1 MKKEYVF
8 QDRASLNLALTQRI
22 AECLRTA
29 LAARGSATFLVSGG
43 SSPRKVYEALARVEL
58 DWSRVTV
65 ALVDERWV
73 DTDDQASNEA
83 FIRNHLL
90 QGFAAKASFVG
101 MKTSA
106 ATVWDG
112 LAECEA
118 RYASLSEQPDICL
131 LGMGSDGHT
140 ASFFPHA
147 SGLEQ
152 ALALPGLGI
161 APRCVAIE
169 AIASEV
175 TGEHTQRMTVSLSY
189 LSTVRERV
197 LLINGE
203 AKRET
208 LRLAE
213 AVGERS
219 AMPVRALLDWP
230 LDVYWSP

>member
-1 MKKEYVF
+1 MKEVNF
-8 QDRASLNLALTQRI
+8 ENRLQLEAALTQR
-22 AECLRTA
+22 LSDSLQSA
-29 LAARGSATFLVSGG
+29 LVADGAATFLVSGG
-43 SSPRKVYEALARVEL
+43 SSPRQVYEALSQVDL

-73 DTDDQASNEA
+73 DAGHKASNEA
-83 FIRNHLL
+83 FIRKHLL
-90 QGFAAKASFVG
+90 QGCAANAFFVG
-101 MKTSA
+101 MKTPA

-118 RYASLSEQPDICL
+118 RYAALSERPTICL
-131 LGMGSDGHT
+131 LGMGNDGHT

-147 SGLEQ
+147 KGLDQ
-152 ALALPGLGI
+152 ALALPTSEKES
-161 APRCVAIE
+161 RCAAIE

-189 LSTVRERV
+189 LSAAHERI

-208 LRLAE
+208 LGAAKAGSDRN
-213 AVGERS
+213 
-219 AMPVRALLDWP
+219 AMPVRALFDWP
-230 LDVYWSP
+230 LDVYWPP

>member
-1 MKKEYVF
+1 MKEYALR
-8 QDRASLNLALTQRI
+8 DRPSLIVAVTQHITDALR
-22 AECLRTA
+22 AA
-29 LAARGSATFLVSGG
+29 LLARGSATFLVSGG
-43 SSPRKVYEALARVEL
+43 SSPRRIYDALSQVEL
-58 DWSRVTV
+58 DWSKVTV

-73 DTDDQASNEA
+73 DADHQASNET

-90 QGFAAKASFVG
+90 QGFAAKASFIG

-118 RYASLSEQPDICL
+118 RYGALSEQPDICL
-131 LGMGSDGHT
+131 LGMGNDGHT

-147 SGLEQ
+147 RGLEE
-152 ALALPGLGI
+152 ALALPSSGK
-161 APRCVAIE
+161 APRCAAIE

-189 LSTVRERV
+189 LSAARERL

-203 AKRET
+203 EKRDTWRVAK
-208 LRLAE
+208 
-213 AVGERS
+213 GGIERD
-219 AMPVRALLDWP
+219 AMPVRALFEWP